1 MTPLMRKAMQALMNE
16 HVCEPSLL
24 CCVWISEEGR
34 RGEVCAC
41 FVIGQVEDG
50 GYAQALQVEQGH
62 YHDLML
68 GTQVSS
74 PQNTWMDVT

>member
-1 MTPLMRKAMQALMNE
+1 MTNE
-16 HVCEPSLL
+16 HICELSILY
-24 CCVWISEEGR
+24 CVWDSEEGR

-41 FVIGQVEDG
+41 FVIGRVEDE

-74 PQNTWMDVT
+74 PQRGVFKDT